1 MQKYNVFLTC
11 VTVLKFYMPTTKS
24 SIFGVLFLVLL
35 LMPGFRAS
43 AQTRQEQ
50 RHQDSLNALIKST
63 ENRTDTVAAK
73 ILGDAAAGYVNFDS
87 EYALKIATRAANLVT
102 SASVTPLRIHVMIAL
117 ADVCYA
123 DNKYPEAIKYYD
135 TALTMARRIGAN
147 VEIAYALIGQS
158 MIERDQGAMAKAFAK
173 SLEAMEFAKKAND
186 HRLTVTATMTLGL
199 GYFAAR
205 DFVSSDSMYAVAL
218 QLCQGKDDDDLRAA
232 IYNCRGILI
241 DQMQQ
246 PQRAIET
253 YRSGLA
259 LEQELGRSRRIGR
272 ISSNIA
278 LVFMRIDNFD
288 SALAY
293 QKVCLQQYEKTKYDA
308 GLANSLSIIGMT
320 QVKLGKFQDAIAS
333 AKRAIK
339 LSEPSHFFQEMNYG
353 YYVLTEAYSGLGDYK
368 SALEAN
374 KQMAAIQDSMYN
386 AASAEKLAELETAKK
401 VQEIQALQ
409 HQKEQENIIRN
420 ALIAGALA
428 LAGFAVVLIRG
439 NNRRKRD
446 NARLAELNEKLF
458 DANEELS
465 LLTSEKDEILN
476 IVTHGLKSQIF
487 GVRSLADSITTT
499 LLEDGSQQQQS
510 SLVEMSRSIS
520 RSGTQMFSLVTNLLT
535 VNSAEQGLMKPVPTK
550 TDVADMVNKVCAEY
564 KEIAAIKNIAIHLD
578 ADNKGSVFAH
588 ADASMLREVVENLI
602 SNAVKYSANNK
613 SVSVRLKSNDRRLRI
628 EVADEGPGISPD
640 DMKKLFGKFARLSAR
655 PTGGEHSTGLGLSIV
670 KKMVEAMDGKVWCES
685 ELGHG
690 ATFMVELPVVIVNV

>member
-1 MQKYNVFLTC
+1 MFTAHCLA
-11 VTVLKFYMPTTKS
+11 
-24 SIFGVLFLVLL
+24 LL
-35 LMPGFRAS
+35 AICSLNLY
-43 AQTRQEQ
+43 AQTEPEKR
-50 RHQDSLNALIKST
+50 RQDSLNTLIKQV
-63 ENRTDTVAAK
+63 EGRTDTAAAK
-73 ILGDAAAGYVNFDS
+73 ALADAALGYINFDS
-87 EYALKIATRAANLVT
+87 HYALEIATRADNLVT
-102 SASVTPLRIHVMIAL
+102 NASVTPLRIHVKIVL

-135 TALTMARRIGAN
+135 TALAMARRIGAN
-147 VEIAYALIGQS
+147 VETAYALIGQS

-173 SLEAMEFAKKAND
+173 SLEAMECAKNANN

-205 DFVSSDSMYAVAL
+205 DFVSSDSIYGVAL
-218 QLCQGKDDDDLRAA
+218 QQCQGKEDDDIRAA

-253 YRSGLA
+253 YRNGLI
-259 LEQELGRSRRIGR
+259 LEQQLGRSRRIGR

-278 LVFMRIDNFD
+278 LVFMRTDKFD

-320 QVKLGKFQDAIAS
+320 QVKLGQYQGAIAS

-401 VQEIQALQ
+401 EQEIKLLQ
-409 HQKEQENIIRN
+409 SQKAQENIIRN

-428 LAGFAVVLIRG
+428 LVGFVVVLVRG

-446 NARLAELNEKLF
+446 NAQLAELNDKLF

-465 LLTSEKDEILN
+465 LLTAEKDEIMN

-487 GVRSLADSITTT
+487 GVRTIAERIEAEAEAQHLPSIA
-499 LLEDGSQQQQS
+499 
-510 SLVEMSRSIS
+510 EMSVKV
-520 RSGTQMFSLVTNLLT
+520 GTAAQQMFSLTTNLLT
-535 VNSAEQGLMKPVPTK
+535 MNEAEQGLLRPKLLPMSIHAVVERVSEQFK
-550 TDVADMVNKVCAEY
+550 EY
-564 KEIAAIKNIAIHLD
+564 AAAKEITLHYERHSETSDTAE
-578 ADNKGSVFAH
+578 VFA
-588 ADASMLREVVENLI
+588 DEQMLQEVFENLI
-602 SNAVKYSANNK
+602 SNAIKYSPHRK
-613 SVSVRLKSNDRRLRI
+613 QVIVRLLKRNAMMRI
-628 EVADEGPGISPD
+628 EVQDEGEGISRD
-640 DMKKLFGKFARLSAR
+640 DMSKLFGKFARLSAQ

-670 KKMVEAMDGKVWCES
+670 KKMVEAMNGAVWCES
-685 ELGHG
+685 ELGRG
-690 ATFMVELPVVIVNV
+690 STFIVELPSVKV

>member
-1 MQKYNVFLTC
+1 M
-11 VTVLKFYMPTTKS
+11 VLIVCSMNTY
-24 SIFGVLFLVLL
+24 
-35 LMPGFRAS
+35 
-43 AQTRQEQ
+43 AQTAPEQ
-50 RHQDSLNALIKST
+50 RRQDSLDALIKSV
-63 ENRTDTVAAK
+63 ESRTDTAAAK
-73 ILGDAAAGYVNFDS
+73 MLADAAVGYINFDS
-87 EYALKIATRAANLVT
+87 EYALKVATRAANLVT

-135 TALTMARRIGAN
+135 SALTMARRIGAN
-147 VEIAYALIGQS
+147 AEIAYALIGQS
-158 MIERDQGAMAKAFAK
+158 LIERDQGAMAKAFAK
-173 SLEAMEFAKKAND
+173 SLEAVEFAKKAND

-205 DFVSSDSMYAVAL
+205 DFVSSDSIYAVAL
-218 QLCQGKDDDDLRAA
+218 QQCQGKEDDDLRAA

-246 PQRAIET
+246 PERAIAT
-253 YRSGLA
+253 YHNGLT

-278 LVFMRIDNFD
+278 LVFMRIDTFD

-368 SALEAN
+368 SALEAS

-401 VQEIQALQ
+401 EQEIKLLQ
-409 HQKEQENIIRN
+409 SQKAQENIIRN

-428 LAGFAVVLIRG
+428 MAGFVVVLVRG

-446 NARLAELNEKLF
+446 NARLAELNDKLF

-465 LLTSEKDEILN
+465 LITSEKDEILN
-476 IVTHGLKSQIF
+476 IVSHGLKSQIF
-487 GVRSLADSITTT
+487 GIRSLADSMTTALALGVAPINT
-499 LLEDGSQQQQS
+499 A
-510 SLVEMSRSIS
+510 SLSEMSRTIS
-520 RSGTQMFSLVTNLLT
+520 QASTQMFSLVTNLLT
-535 VNSAEQGLMKPVPTK
+535 VNTAEQGLLKPTLSK
-550 TDVADMVNKVCAEY
+550 TNVGTVLSTVCEQFKEY
-564 KEIAAIKNIAIHLD
+564 AAVKNITLRLEAPQGEVLNAI
-578 ADNKGSVFAH
+578 ADEQ
-588 ADASMLREVVENLI
+588 MLREVLENLL
-602 SNAVKYSANNK
+602 SNAVKYSPQGK
-613 SVSVRLKSNDRRLRI
+613 TVVVRLKASNEVLRV
-628 EVADEGPGISPD
+628 EVEDEGLGISSD
-640 DMKKLFGKFARLSAR
+640 DKKKLFGKFARLSAQ

-670 KKMVEAMDGKVWCES
+670 KKMVEAMNGRVWCES
-685 ELGHG
+685 EVGKG
-690 ATFMVELPVVIVNV
+690 AAFIVELPQSENVENVP